1 MSNTAPR
8 YDVGHRRGL
17 ARHSSHRI
25 EKMFAATHSIAN
37 ARALMRPNSAPR
49 TTTPR
54 SRGVVKVRL
63 MTTTTRALD
72 GRAQDGELRV

>member
-1 MSNTAPR
+1 
-8 YDVGHRRGL
+8 
-17 ARHSSHRI
+17 
-25 EKMFAATHSIAN
+25 MFAATHSIAN